1 MANGFPPKKSKC
13 IGMIGGGGHTIHH
26 RAALGTKHDDGKVRV
41 VDFFVVLV
49 NVAARFFPLAISVA
63 AAQTLHDKP
72 AWRRCAALGAIFRC
86 G

>member
-26 RAALGTKHDDGKVRV
+26 RALGTMPKHDDGKSESSR
-41 VDFFVVLV
+41 FFVVLL
-49 NVAARFFPLAISVA
+49 NVAARFSPLAISVA

-72 AWRRCAALGAIFRC
+72 AWRCAALGAIFRC

>member
-1 MANGFPPKKSKC
+1 M
-13 IGMIGGGGHTIHH
+13 
-26 RAALGTKHDDGKVRV
+26 GKVRV

-72 AWRRCAALGAIFRC
+72 AWRCAALGAIFDMVKKFFKELQ
-86 G
+86 